1 MRAGDTGDS
10 AEDLAGITSKLDYL
24 QNLGINGLYLTPINE
39 SPSNHKYDTTDYTK
53 IDPRF
58 GDEETLIHLVEEA
71 HKRGIR
77 VMLDGVF
84 NHCGWEAGASC
95 TIHIKSNCKLHFF
108 KHRNVWQ
115 SVILS
120 LAWQ

>member
-1 MRAGDTGDS
+1 MKHVERDRDKRTGEGVPRLPAGRPWRDHGSVTNDECFGG
-10 AEDLAGITSKLDYL
+10 DLAGITSKLDYL

-77 VMLDGVF
+77 RILQKQINIPLMLTKA
-84 NHCGWEAGASC
+84 E
-95 TIHIKSNCKLHFF
+95 
-108 KHRNVWQ
+108 
-115 SVILS
+115 
-120 LAWQ
+120 